1 MLGDQNDL
9 DRTGLPLSC
18 RAVKGAGNPSQVPPV
33 PKLLLNAQERSVV
46 FNWVYHMNLRWVA
59 CAVTLIS
66 SSNHVDHNSSKYC
79 QNRMHDAVPNN
90 KPMED
95 EKLDHR
101 TSESMPICHH
111 DYLWQYLEPQ
121 TCFEGR
127 ISVFC
132 FFGTPC
138 QKIFEIFVLDSS
150 KKVVR
155 LKVSLPTSDLQT
167 ASAKFKNDLLIIINH
182 QPKFFKPWFIQFKQ
196 KSV

>member
-1 MLGDQNDL
+1 MYGDQNDL

-46 FNWVYHMNLRWVA
+46 FNWVYHMNLRWVGTR
-59 CAVTLIS
+59 VLWRSSVHQTMLIIMMIRMIL
-66 SSNHVDHNSSKYC
+66 NSSKYC
-79 QNRMHDAVPNN
+79 QNRMRDAVPNN

-111 DYLWQYLEPQ
+111 HYLWQYLEPQ

-150 KKVVR
+150 KKSCQIESFPSDQWSPNR
-155 LKVSLPTSDLQT
+155 QCKVQIWFVNYYKS
-167 ASAKFKNDLLIIINH
+167 SAKIF
-182 QPKFFKPWFIQFKQ
+182 
-196 KSV
+196 